1 MSLSAI
7 KPIAVKLDVDI
18 RERIKLLAQIRHRTS
33 HWLMREAI
41 EQYVERE
48 EKQAAFREGALK
60 AWEEYQLTGL
70 YVSHQE
76 ADVWLAKLELGDDV
90 EPPQCHR

>member
-1 MSLSAI
+1 MALPAI

-18 RERIKLLAQIRHRTS
+18 RERMKHLAQVRQRTT

-48 EKQAAFREGALK
+48 EKQIAAREDALN

-70 YVSHQE
+70 HVSHQE
-76 ADVWLAKLELGDDV
+76 ADAWLAKLESGEDV
-90 EPPQCHR
+90 EPPECHR

>member
-1 MSLSAI
+1 MALSVM
-7 KPIAVKLDVDI
+7 KPIAVKLDIDI
-18 RERIKLLAQIRHRTS
+18 RERIKDLAQVRNRTS

-48 EKQAAFREGALK
+48 EKQAAFRENALK

-70 YVSHQE
+70 HVSHQE
-76 ADVWLAKLELGDDV
+76 ADSWLAKLEVGDYV
-90 EPPQCHR
+90 EPLQCHQ